1 MNKFC
6 YNSVDGI
13 NLKVKIENMVST
25 KADKF
30 DVVSPFQ
37 GDPFVGHLSTPI
49 TTSSITRAY
58 LSLLPAYKGGLSPL
72 LRGINIGFVH
82 GYFLL
87 GPFTKLG
94 PLRDSQVANFIG
106 FVSTIS
112 LILILTTGLIIYGYV
127 TFSNKKESSD
137 KKVLVDFLTPAGWSQ
152 FTSGFIVGGFGG
164 TSVAYAL
171 LKFIS

>member
-1 MNKFC
+1 MIIKEQT
-6 YNSVDGI
+6 NS
-13 NLKVKIENMVST
+13 
-25 KADKF
+25 F
-30 DVVSPFQ
+30 DVVSSFE

-49 TTSSITRAY
+49 TTSNITKAY
-58 LSLLPAYKGGLSPL
+58 LSLLPAYKSGLSPL

-87 GPFTKLG
+87 GPFVKLG

-112 LILILTTGLIIYGYV
+112 LIIILTTCLLIYGFV
-127 TFSNKKESSD
+127 TFSETKDKINKSNI
-137 KKVLVDFLTPAGWSQ
+137 LNILTAKGWNQ

-164 TSVAYAL
+164 ASVAYIV
-171 LKFIS
+171 LKLITFDIAAF

>member
-1 MNKFC
+1 MAVNKAR
-6 YNSVDGI
+6 
-13 NLKVKIENMVST
+13 E
-25 KADKF
+25 F

-49 TTSSITRAY
+49 TSSDLTKTY
-58 LSLLPAYKGGLSPL
+58 LNLLPAYKAGLSPL

-87 GPFTKLG
+87 GPFVKLG
-94 PLRDSQVANFIG
+94 PLRDSQVANFVG

-112 LILILTTGLIIYGYV
+112 LLIILTTCLIIYGFV
-127 TFSNKKESSD
+127 TFSKNQNLKQ
-137 KKVLVDFLTPAGWSQ
+137 TPVNLLNRKGWNQ

-164 TSVAYAL
+164 TGIAYIL
-171 LKFIS
+171 LKLINFDIASF